1 MSNPNNNTQDR
12 DMQGEGNRTADRE
25 YREHATRH
33 AQSGRSEK
41 AATEAERAVEGEEGE
56 ALRNA
61 EKIGK
66 EGRPK
71 QKP

>member
-12 DMQGEGNRTADRE
+12 DMQGEGNRTADRD